1 MGKKVLIISAS
12 PRKGGNSDYL
22 CDQFMHGAQEAGHE
36 VEKIFF
42 RDRKIGYCLGC
53 GACYDTHECV
63 QKDDMA
69 EILDKMVNAD
79 VLVFGTPV
87 YFYTMDAQLKTLIDR
102 TVPRYT
108 ELKGK
113 AYLIATLAERGES
126 AMAGTIA
133 AFQGFM
139 DCLDNVKYAGTI
151 VGEGAWQKG
160 EIIGNPAV
168 EEAYRAGKNIFNG

>member
-1 MGKKVLIISAS
+1 MGKKVIIISAS
-12 PRKGGNSDYL
+12 PRRGGNSDYL
-22 CDQFMHGAQEAGHE
+22 CDEFARGAREAGHK
-36 VEKIFF
+36 VEKVFF
-42 RDRKIGYCLGC
+42 QDKKINYCLGC
-53 GACYDTHECV
+53 GVCNETHKCV

-69 EILDKMVNAD
+69 AILDKMVGAD

-113 AYLIATLAERGES
+113 AYLIAALADRGEDT
-126 AMAGTIA
+126 MAGTIA

-139 DCLDNVKYAGTI
+139 DCLDDVEYAGTI
-151 VGEGAWQKG
+151 VGYGAWNKG
-160 EIIGNPAV
+160 DIIGNPAV
-168 EEAYRAGKNIFNG
+168 EEAYGAGRDI

>member
-1 MGKKVLIISAS
+1 MKKKVLIISAS
-12 PRKGGNSDYL
+12 PRRGGNSDHL
-22 CDQFMHGAQEAGHE
+22 CGEFMRGAQDAGHD

-42 RDRKIGYCLGC
+42 RDMTINYCTGC
-53 GACYDTHECV
+53 GACNTTHKCV

-69 EILDKMVNAD
+69 AVLDKMVAAD

-113 AYLIATLAERGES
+113 AYLIAALADRGEAS
-126 AMAGTIA
+126 MAGTLA

-139 DCLDNVKYAGTI
+139 DCLDGVEHAGTI
-151 VGEGAWQKG
+151 VGYGAWNKG

-168 EEAYRAGKNIFNG
+168 EDAYRAGRNV

>member
-1 MGKKVLIISAS
+1 MNKKVLIISAS

-22 CDQFMHGAQEAGHE
+22 CDEFLRGAQEAGNE

-42 RDRKIGYCLGC
+42 RDKKINYCLGC
-53 GACYDTHECV
+53 GACYNTHKCV

-69 EILDKMVNAD
+69 EILEKMVKAD
-79 VLVFGTPV
+79 TLVFGTPV

-113 AYLIATLAERGES
+113 AYLIATLADNEKES
-126 AMAGTIA
+126 IVGTVA
-133 AFQGFM
+133 AFNGFM
-139 DCLDNVKYAGTI
+139 DCLDQVEEGGMIFGY
-151 VGEGAWQKG
+151 GAWNKG
-160 EIIGNPAV
+160 DIIGNPAV
-168 EEAYRAGKNIFNG
+168 KEAYETGKNV

>member
-1 MGKKVLIISAS
+1 MDKKVLIISAS
-12 PRKGGNSDYL
+12 PRKEGNSDYL
-22 CDQFMHGAQEAGHE
+22 CDEFIRGATEAGHE
-36 VEKIFF
+36 TEKIFF
-42 RDRKIGYCLGC
+42 HNKKINYCLGC
-53 GACYDTHECV
+53 GACYTTHKCV

-113 AYLIATLAERGES
+113 AYLIATLADKGEETIT
-126 AMAGTIA
+126 GTIA
-133 AFQGFM
+133 AFRGFM
-139 DCLDNVKYAGTI
+139 DCLDNVEEAEHIIGY
-151 VGEGAWQKG
+151 GAWNKG
-160 EIIGNPAV
+160 DIIGNPAV
-168 EEAYRAGKNIFNG
+168 EKAYEAGKNV